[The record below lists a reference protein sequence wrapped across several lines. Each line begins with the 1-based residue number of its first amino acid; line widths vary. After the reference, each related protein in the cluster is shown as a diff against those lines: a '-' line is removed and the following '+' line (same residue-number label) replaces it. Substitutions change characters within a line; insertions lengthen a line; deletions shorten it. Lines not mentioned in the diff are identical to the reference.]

1 MGRPVKHPG
10 RPPAPSHEATNGGC
24 AVRLVIA
31 GASGFIGK
39 ALVLDLRGHGHQVTT
54 LVRRSPVSES
64 EAEWRPD
71 RAELDPAVLAGAD
84 AVISLS
90 GAGIAD
96 KRWTPEYQQVLTQS
110 RLQPTSTIAGV
121 LAAMPAELRPKSF
134 LSASAIGYY
143 GDRGDESLTESAT
156 PGAGFMADL
165 VRRWEA
171 AAEPAS
177 RAGVRVVTLRTGL
190 VLSAR
195 GGLLKRMAPLFR
207 MGVGGRLGSGR
218 QYQSWITLADETAA
232 IRHILAA
239 GELDGPV
246 NLVGPEPVR
255 NAEFTAELARTL
267 HRPALLPAPAWGLR
281 LALGGFADEGALA
294 SQRVLPEK
302 LATSGYR
309 FEHADLPSALA
320 WAVAH

>member
-1 MGRPVKHPG
+1 MK
-10 RPPAPSHEATNGGC
+10 
-24 AVRLVIA
+24 LVIA

-54 LVRRSPVSES
+54 LVRRDPVSES
-64 EAEWRPD
+64 EVEWRPD
-71 RAELDPAVLAGAD
+71 RGELDPAALAGAD

-96 KRWTPEYQQVLTQS
+96 KRWTPAYQQTLAQS
-110 RLQPTSTIAGV
+110 RLQPTATIAGV
-121 LAAMPAELRPKSF
+121 LADLPAQLRPKSF
-134 LSASAIGYY
+134 LSASAIGFY
-143 GDRGDESLTESAT
+143 GDRGDEPLTESAAQ
-156 PGAGFMADL
+156 GAGFLADL

-171 AAEPAS
+171 ATEPAS
-177 RAGVRVVTLRTGL
+177 AVGVRVVTLRTGL

-218 QYQSWITLADETAA
+218 QYQSWITLADEVAA

-246 NLVGPEPVR
+246 NLTGPQPVR
-255 NAEFTAELARTL
+255 NAEFTAELARAL
-267 HRPALLPAPAWGLR
+267 HRPAVLPAPAWGLR
-281 LALGGFADEGALA
+281 LALGGFADEGVLA
-294 SQRVLPEK
+294 SQRVLPDK
-302 LATSGYR
+302 LTGSGYR
-309 FEHADLPSALA
+309 FEHADLASALT
-320 WAVAH
+320 WAIAH